1 MRRILIALTLSCL
14 VAGSLATLAQEKKTP
29 AKLTFTAYPGNVT
42 FNHAEHVK
50 RVGGECTFCHD
61 KPWPQSSTAPLN
73 YKWAEHNIA
82 EGSHTSCGKCQH
94 AGGKGRSV
102 RLAIARR
109 ATSRQAEIRPFPQ
122 GERRRAFD
130 ARLPDSLTPDSL
142 PL

>member
-1 MRRILIALTLSCL
+1 MRRILIALTLSCF

-50 RVGGECTFCHD
+50 RVGGECTFCHN

-94 AGGKGRSV
+94 AGSHYLGLKG
-102 RLAIARR
+102 
-109 ATSRQAEIRPFPQ
+109 
-122 GERRRAFD
+122 AFGTEGNC
-130 ARLPDSLTPDSL
+130 AKCHVKAS
-142 PL
+142 